1 MAAKSPEG
9 LTTLFEQIAGSDA
22 LKAQYEELQAGK
34 EEAEARCALLFAK
47 KKGIS
52 QEKRQKKE
60 QKDEAERHMRT
71 QQELVGGRFM
81 SAACRSAFA
90 ELHMWAEDAAG
101 AAGGSSAPAASLSA
115 QLCMW
120 GAQPGCVLQPALR

>member
-1 MAAKSPEG
+1 VAAKSPEG

-71 QQELVGGRFM
+71 QQELVSSRWQGGVLH
-81 SAACRSAFA
+81 ACG
-90 ELHMWAEDAAG
+90 DALG
-101 AAGGSSAPAASLSA
+101 F
-115 QLCMW
+115 
-120 GAQPGCVLQPALR
+120 